1 MPRQLR
7 RTTWNWL
14 PTFLEVAETGSVSA
28 ASRQLGLTPAAVSRT
43 LRLLEEQLGD
53 PLFNRVGRSL
63 ALNTA
68 GAALR
73 DAVRR
78 AVAQVDEGLLQT
90 LGDPF
95 VGALRVASIGV
106 LTGHFVVP
114 CLTRLKGEHPALVPE
129 HLNLGTAE
137 ANALLARGQLHVAFY
152 YEDVTAEHILVERLG
167 QTTTS
172 VYCGAAHP
180 LFARA
185 EVSRADIL
193 AQPFSVPQIGDT
205 GRVMDGWPPD
215 VPRAVGMR
223 ITMLH
228 SNLEVALSGL
238 MLTVLPDV
246 TAAPHVAAGE
256 LRRLCFS
263 GLPPIDVFA
272 ARHQSATERGAVASL
287 VRAVGERLD
296 QVNRE
301 LEALRSG

>member
-1 MPRQLR
+1 MLRRLR

-28 ASRQLGLTPAAVSRT
+28 AGRQLGLTPAAVSRT
-43 LRLLEEQLGD
+43 LRLLEDELGE

-73 DAVRR
+73 DAVRA
-78 AVAQVDEGLLQT
+78 AVARVDEGLRET

-106 LTGHFVVP
+106 LTQHFVVP
-114 CLTRLKGEHPALVPE
+114 CLTALKAEHPDLVPE
-129 HLNLGTAE
+129 HLNLGTAD

-152 YEDVTAEHILVERLG
+152 YEDVTAEHVVVERLG
-167 QTTTS
+167 QTTAS
-172 VYCGAAHP
+172 VYCGRGHA
-180 LFARA
+180 LYGQRS
-185 EVSRADIL
+185 VSRADIL
-193 AQPFSVPQIGDT
+193 AQPFSVPQIGDS
-205 GRVMDGWPPD
+205 GRVMDGWPSD

-228 SNLEVALSGL
+228 SNLDVALSGV

-246 TAAPHVAAGE
+246 TAAPHVATKA
-256 LRRLCFS
+256 LRRLPFR

-272 ARHQSATERGAVASL
+272 ARHQSASERGAVASL
-287 VRAVGERLD
+287 VRAVGDRLKAT
-296 QVNRE
+296 NRE
-301 LEALRSG
+301 LRKLRR